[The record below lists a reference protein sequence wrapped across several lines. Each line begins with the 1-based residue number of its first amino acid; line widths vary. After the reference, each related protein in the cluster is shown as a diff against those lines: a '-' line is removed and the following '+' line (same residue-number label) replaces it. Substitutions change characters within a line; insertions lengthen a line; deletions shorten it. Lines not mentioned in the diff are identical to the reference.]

1 VKAWSFVAVAMDATN
16 VDNPQIDRRC
26 STSSTQRVTMKT
38 VLNNLSSHIG
48 YEHDG
53 RLVHTDKKTG
63 VQMVSIYTWPSLSGA
78 REALANAFGKIE
90 WQKFQ

>member
-1 VKAWSFVAVAMDATN
+1 
-16 VDNPQIDRRC
+16 
-26 STSSTQRVTMKT
+26 MKT
-38 VLNNLSSHIG
+38 VLNNLSSHIS

-90 WQKFQ
+90 WQKFNEQPPQGAMQN

>member
-1 VKAWSFVAVAMDATN
+1 
-16 VDNPQIDRRC
+16 
-26 STSSTQRVTMKT
+26 MKT
-38 VLNNLSSHIG
+38 ILNDLCIHVG

-63 VQMVSIYTWPSLSGA
+63 VQMVSIYTWPSLRRA

-90 WQKFQ
+90 WEKTKPPSAAV

>member
-1 VKAWSFVAVAMDATN
+1 M
-16 VDNPQIDRRC
+16 I
-26 STSSTQRVTMKT
+26 MKT
-38 VLNNLSSHIG
+38 LLNDLYSHIS
-48 YEHDG
+48 YERDG

-90 WQKFQ
+90 WQKFHDFPPQEAIS

>member
-1 VKAWSFVAVAMDATN
+1 
-16 VDNPQIDRRC
+16 
-26 STSSTQRVTMKT
+26 MKT

-53 RLVHTDKKTG
+53 RLVHTDKTTG
-63 VQMVSIYTWPSLSGA
+63 VQMVSVYTWPSLGRA

-90 WQKFQ
+90 WQKLNEPRSGSV